1 MTWLPASALAGLPGM
16 PGTVQH
22 VHRVAESMGWGT
34 RTGQA
39 GRGRPAREF
48 RVDDLPDVT
57 RQALATQATAAV
69 RPLAQAVNAGVQAR
83 RDAQVQAH
91 ARSMAS
97 LGMTLEAQGGLD
109 PQRNPRLDI
118 FQRFESYHRTRGGA
132 VWPAIGE
139 FCALWGEGCIDAH
152 AGTRAAHPVLKPKTL
167 DKWYRAWT
175 TEGVAA
181 LLERKPRKDKGRTG
195 LDRDAELYAAFVAA
209 MAELHDPTA
218 RQVERVLSQHV
229 DAERMPSA
237 STLKRWLADFK
248 RTHQVPLLRFK
259 NPDGWRNKYM
269 VAFGSRSEHITAPNV
284 EWQLDSTIADA
295 QQEMRAE
302 IAFHLHDAA
311 TGEIRRHALVAGID
325 VFTRRA
331 KVLVSRTSSS
341 NAVKAV
347 VRRAMLDWGMP
358 ERIKTDNGR
367 DYTAVDFDFALSAL
381 KVDHPLCTPF
391 SPDQKPFIER
401 FLGTLLHDLFPMLE
415 GYVGHD
421 VATRKAI
428 ESARSFAQRFGEDG
442 LRVRLTPEQ
451 LQGVIDGWL
460 DEYHAR
466 THSELGCSPN
476 DMAERHTTSVVRVD
490 ARALDLFL
498 MPVAGSGTRTVGKRG
513 ISMPLADR
521 PGSGWYAAPEL
532 AAASVMGTEVYC
544 RIDEADVGAMHVF
557 ALDGTYICRAL
568 DHARL
573 GINRAELAAKARA
586 IESETVKPMVDALR
600 KAARK
605 GMTKKAVE
613 ALYVERST
621 AAVDAAANVHRLQP
635 RAVAHTTP
643 AIDSVVAQAPDALR
657 DQAERQAARAALAEA
672 ADRPIATVQ
681 QMTTPR
687 QRYSAWV
694 RLQARMDAHEQISEA
709 DQTWARSY
717 AGSSEWEA
725 WHAMQAGADPLQQGA
740 G

>member
-22 VHRVAESMGWGT
+22 VHRIAQTMGWAS

-39 GRGRPAREF
+39 TGHRPAREF
-48 RVDDLPDVT
+48 LVDDLPDVT
-57 RQALATQATAAV
+57 RQALATHATAAV
-69 RPLAQAVNAGVQAR
+69 RPLAQAVNAGVQSR

-91 ARSMAS
+91 AQSMAA
-97 LGMTLEAQGGLD
+97 LGMTLQAQGSFD
-109 PQRNPRLDI
+109 PARNPRLDI

-132 VWPAIGE
+132 IWPAIGE
-139 FCALWGEGCIDAH
+139 FCTLWAAGCIDCH
-152 AGTRAAHPVLKPKTL
+152 PGTRAAHPELKPKTL
-167 DKWYRAWT
+167 DKWYRTWT
-175 TEGVAA
+175 TQGVAA
-181 LLERKPRKDKGRTG
+181 LLERQPRKDKGQTA
-195 LDRDAELYAAFVAA
+195 LSRDAELYAAFIAA

-218 RQVERVLSQHV
+218 RQVERVLCQHLG
-229 DAERMPSA
+229 AERMPSA
-237 STLKRWLADFK
+237 STLKRWLSDFK
-248 RTHQVPLLRFK
+248 RQHQVPLLRFK

-284 EWQLDSTIADA
+284 EWQLDSTIADG
-295 QQEMRAE
+295 QQETRAE
-302 IAFHLHDAA
+302 IAFNLHDAA
-311 TGEIRRHALVAGID
+311 TGEIRRHALVAGIE

-331 KVLVSRTSSS
+331 KVLVSRTSSG

-381 KVDHPLCTPF
+381 KVEHLLCTPF
-391 SPDQKPFIER
+391 RPDQKPFIER
-401 FLGTLLHDLFPMLE
+401 FLGTLLHDLFPMLA

-428 ESARSFAQRFGEDG
+428 ESAKSFAQRFGEDG

-476 DMAERHTTSVVRVD
+476 DMAERHTASVVRVD

-498 MPVAGSGTRTVGKRG
+498 MPVAGSGMRTVGKRG
-513 ISMPLADR
+513 ISMPLSDR

-532 AAASVMGTEVYC
+532 AAANVMGTEVYC
-544 RIDEADVGAMHVF
+544 RIEEADVGAMHVF

-586 IESETVKPMVDALR
+586 IETETVKPMVDALR
-600 KAARK
+600 KATRK
-605 GMTKKAVE
+605 GITRK
-613 ALYVERST
+613 
-621 AAVDAAANVHRLQP
+621 AVDALYLERTAAAADAAVNVHRLLP
-635 RAVAHTTP
+635 RTVAHTTP
-643 AIDSVVAQAPDALR
+643 AIASVLARQPNAQR
-657 DQAERQAARAALAEA
+657 DQEERQAARAALAEA
-672 ADRPIATVQ
+672 DERPTATVQ
-681 QMTTPR
+681 QLTTPR

-694 RLQARMDAHEQISEA
+694 RLQARMQAHEQISEA

-725 WHAMQAGADPLQQGA
+725 WHAMQAGADPLQGA